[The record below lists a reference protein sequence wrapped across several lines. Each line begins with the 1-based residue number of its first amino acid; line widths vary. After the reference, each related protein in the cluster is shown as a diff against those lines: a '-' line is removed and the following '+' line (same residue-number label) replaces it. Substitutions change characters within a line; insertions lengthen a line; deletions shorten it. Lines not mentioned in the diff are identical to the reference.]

1 MGLGGIS
8 MWQLLIILAIVLLVF
23 GTKRVRNLGGDLGGA
38 IKGFKS
44 AMKDGEDEQ
53 AKQEGESD
61 KTAEPASLSAAKSE
75 SAESSESTTKT
86 GERQSS

>member
-44 AMKDGEDEQ
+44 AMKEGEEDQ
-53 AKQEGESD
+53 AKSD
-61 KTAEPASLSAAKSE
+61 DDADPASISADKSE
-75 SAESSESTTKT
+75 SAEETTKT

>member
-8 MWQLLIILAIVLLVF
+8 IWQLLIVLAIVLLVF

-44 AMKDGEDEQ
+44 AMNEGEKEQEAKQQSEALEGEDAPD
-53 AKQEGESD
+53 AKAGD
-61 KTAEPASLSAAKSE
+61 KTKQGTS
-75 SAESSESTTKT
+75 
-86 GERQSS
+86 